1 MNRYSE
7 RLPWST
13 PQNSYSVLL
22 ERKRLAGDPL
32 LDLTCFNPTQALPAY
47 PHAEIAHALGAI
59 VDFQYEPHA
68 LGAPRALDDI
78 AQWYAQQGIVVSSN
92 RIALCASTSEAYSI
106 LFKLLCN
113 PGDEVLIP
121 NPSYPLFEYLAQA
134 EAVKSTP
141 YRLVYEG
148 GWFIDLDSVR
158 DAISSRTK
166 AIVMVNPNNPTGSFV
181 KAAELEALI
190 EIAARYELSLI
201 SDEVFMTYPA
211 SVAND
216 RVRSLIGHDEIL
228 SFSLNGLSKTA
239 GMPQMKLG
247 WMVVNGPEQE
257 ARAALGKLELLL
269 DNYLSVGTPV
279 QRSLPRL
286 LAIGDLIHSQIG
298 ERLRRNREALA
309 LLQKSAEGAAARHQT
324 AKELSGI
331 SGRALDTAPVLREFL
346 QSPIQILASEAGWSA
361 ILRVPAI
368 RTEED
373 WMTHLLIDHGVVV
386 QPGYFFDMAT
396 EAYLVVSLLA
406 DPEQFAAGLARLR
419 QLAER

>member
-22 ERKRLAGDPL
+22 EKKRLAGDSL
-32 LDLTCFNPTQALPAY
+32 LDLTCSNPTRALPDY
-47 PHAEIAHALGAI
+47 PHAEIAQAIGAI
-59 VDFQYEPHA
+59 ADFQYEPQA
-68 LGAPRALDDI
+68 LGATRARDDI
-78 AQWYAQQGIVVSSN
+78 AQWYAQQGIVVSSG

-134 EAVKSTP
+134 EAVKTSP
-141 YRLVYEG
+141 YRLVYDG

-158 DAISSRTK
+158 NAISARTK
-166 AIVMVNPNNPTGSFV
+166 AIVVVNPNNPTGSYV
-181 KAAELEALI
+181 KAAELDALI
-190 EIAARYELSLI
+190 EIAVRYQLSLI

-211 SVAND
+211 CGSD
-216 RVRSLIGHDEIL
+216 DQVRSLIGRDEIL

-247 WMVVNGPEQE
+247 WMVVNGPEEE

-269 DNYLSVGTPV
+269 DTYLSVGTPV

-286 LAIGDLIHSQIG
+286 LAIGDVIHSQIG
-298 ERLRRNREALA
+298 ERLRRNGEALA
-309 LLQKSAEGAAARHQT
+309 VLQK
-324 AKELSGI
+324 
-331 SGRALDTAPVLREFL
+331 
-346 QSPIQILASEAGWSA
+346 SPIQILASEAGWSA

-368 RTEED
+368 RTEKA
-373 WMTHLLIDHGVVV
+373 WMTSLLIDHGVVV

-396 EAYLVVSLLA
+396 EAYLVVSLLSN
-406 DPEQFAAGLARLR
+406 PEQFAAGLARLK
-419 QLAER
+419 QLAEP

>member
-1 MNRYSE
+1 LNRYSE

-13 PQNSYSVLL
+13 PQNAYSALL
-22 ERKRLAGDPL
+22 EQKRLAGDSL
-32 LDLTCFNPTQALPAY
+32 LDLTCSNPTQALADY
-47 PHAEIAHALGAI
+47 PHTEIAHAFGTVA
-59 VDFQYEPHA
+59 DFQYEPQA
-68 LGAPRALDDI
+68 LGAPCARDDI
-78 AQWYAQQGIVVSSN
+78 AQWYVEQGIVVSAK

-134 EAVKSTP
+134 EAVQTAP
-141 YRLVYEG
+141 YRLVYDG
-148 GWFIDLDSVR
+148 GWFIDLDSVSN
-158 DAISSRTK
+158 AISARTK
-166 AIVMVNPNNPTGSFV
+166 AIVVVNPNNPTGSFV
-181 KAAELEALI
+181 RAAELDALS

-201 SDEVFMTYPA
+201 SDEVFMTYA
-211 SVAND
+211 GRGAVD

-247 WMVVNGPEQE
+247 WMVVNGPEEE

-279 QRSLPRL
+279 QRALPRL
-286 LAIGDLIHSQIG
+286 LSIGDAIHSQIDK
-298 ERLRRNREALA
+298 RLCRNREALA
-309 LLQKSAEGAAARHQT
+309 
-324 AKELSGI
+324 
-331 SGRALDTAPVLREFL
+331 VLPNG
-346 QSPIQILASEAGWSA
+346 PIETLASEAGWSA

-368 RTEED
+368 QTEEA
-373 WMTHLLIDHGVVV
+373 WMTSLLTENGVVV

-396 EAYLVVSLLA
+396 EAYLVVSLLS
-406 DPEQFAAGLARLR
+406 DPEQFAAGLATLK
-419 QLAER
+419 QLAGR